1 MECGKPIRIVLYSHD
16 AVGLGHLRRNLA
28 LSYSL
33 SRGLSGPVTG
43 LLISG
48 NHHAG
53 RLSRPDNWDLL
64 VLPGYE
70 KLGGNY
76 RSRQL
81 VMPLAELA
89 ALRAKIIASALEA
102 FEPDI
107 LIVDK
112 HPAGLQGEL
121 LPALKTLTTTR
132 LVLGLRDILDGPE
145 TALAQWY
152 ASGSHQAVR
161 EYYHRIWSYSD
172 PRIHSPFDSGELP
185 EELRAISDFTGY
197 LAKGRRTLGEPDAAM
212 KNQWGRQFLTFVG
225 AGSDGFPVAQA
236 AVRARVPAGYQHLVC
251 TGPDMPAED
260 VAALRLMVSS
270 PAISVT
276 SFIEHAAT
284 RIAYAAGLLTMGGYN
299 TLCEALATD
308 TPTLVVPRRSPRLE
322 QQIRAQV
329 LAECGL
335 IDMCP
340 IDRITPAFVGDWL
353 ERCSGRRVVRS
364 RIDLDGLQHVP
375 ALASSLLTT
384 KEGTADA
391 TDTAHRICAENL
403 SQAV

>member
-33 SRGLSGPVTG
+33 SLGLHAPVTG

-64 VLPGYE
+64 ILPGYE
-70 KLGGNY
+70 KFGGDY
-76 RSRQL
+76 RARQL
-81 VMPLAELA
+81 VMSLAELA
-89 ALRAKIIASALEA
+89 ALRAKIIVSALEM
-102 FEPDI
+102 FKPDI

-121 LPALKTLTTTR
+121 LPALQALTTTR
-132 LVLGLRDILDGPE
+132 LVLGLRDILDAPDI
-145 TALAQWY
+145 ALAQWY

-161 EYYHRIWSYSD
+161 KYYHRIWIYSD

-185 EELRAISDFTGY
+185 AELRTISDFTGY
-197 LAKGRRTLGEPDAAM
+197 LAKGRRTLSEPDAAT
-212 KNQWGRQFLTFVG
+212 KSQWRRQFLTFVG

-236 AVRARVPAGYQHLVC
+236 AVRARVPAGYQHIVC
-251 TGPDMPAED
+251 TGPDMAAAD
-260 VAALRLMVSS
+260 VETLRQMVSS
-270 PAISVT
+270 PAVSVT

-322 QQIRAQV
+322 QQIRAQM
-329 LAECGL
+329 LADCGL
-335 IDMCP
+335 IDMCL
-340 IDRITPAFVGDWL
+340 IDQISPAFVSDWL
-353 ERCSGRRVVRS
+353 ARCGDRRVTRR
-364 RIDLDGLQHVP
+364 RIDLDGLQHVA
-375 ALASSLLTT
+375 ALAGSLLTT
-384 KEGTADA
+384 KEGIDNA
-391 TDTAHRICAENL
+391 TNIAHRICAENL